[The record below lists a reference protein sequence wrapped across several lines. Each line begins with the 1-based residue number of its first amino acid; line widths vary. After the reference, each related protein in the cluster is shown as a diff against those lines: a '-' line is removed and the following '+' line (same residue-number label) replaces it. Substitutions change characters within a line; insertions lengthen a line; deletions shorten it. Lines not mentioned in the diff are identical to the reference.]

1 MPKRRSTSRTRRR
14 YSAPKRRVRAST
26 YRSLRPRPYRGRG
39 AYSAPK
45 SAAIGADL
53 GGYLGSAVGLLP
65 GGKAFSGLASMAGS
79 KIGGFLGNKLGKY
92 MGWGAYSVRS
102 NSLMVPEGQSPAQMH
117 TSGNYVRISHRE
129 YVADVMAPGDGTS
142 TFATYQVNPGN
153 VSVFPWLWSQAM
165 SYQKYKI
172 LGAIWEFKS
181 TTGNFSTAVGAN
193 PNVGEVVIST
203 NYNCAD
209 PPFSTRTSMENTQ
222 YCNSAKPSTSF
233 VHIVEC
239 DPALQAQENL
249 YITEGGIPRPQMSI
263 NEANWCQ
270 TTVATF
276 STQIVQPNPGVY
288 TSYQLGSLYI
298 TYDILLIQPVD
309 RSGSIN
315 PTSTFSNSVSVN
327 EPFPLG
333 DARSIIANP
342 SNSLNCQIT
351 GYAGWGGV
359 NANVITLPQTSQGA
373 FLITVFGS
381 SAAVALPWAAPSF
394 SNFVNCSMLSDYDAP
409 TVGFNYAAPFN
420 GVSTTSWQV
429 TIGIRVNGSSPSL
442 RFGGGT
448 LPDGG
453 IMRMTITQIDQDLNL
468 NFP

>member
-26 YRSLRPRPYRGRG
+26 YRNLRPRPYRGRG

-45 SAAIGADL
+45 SAAIGSDL
-53 GGYLGSAVGLLP
+53 GAYLGSAVGLIP

-92 MGWGAYSVRS
+92 MGWGAYSVRQ

-129 YVADVMAPGDGTS
+129 YVADVVAPGNGSS

-153 VSVFPWLWSQAM
+153 AAVFPWLYSQAM

-193 PNVGEVVIST
+193 PNVGEVVISS

-209 PPFSTRTSMENTQ
+209 PAFNTRTAMENTQ
-222 YCNSAKPSTSF
+222 YCTSAKPSTSF

-249 YITEGGIPRPQMSI
+249 YVVENAIPRAQMSI

-276 STQIVQPNPGVY
+276 STQVVSPAPGQF

-309 RSGSIN
+309 RSGSIT
-315 PTSTFSNSVSVN
+315 PTATAWNNIGVT

-333 DARSIIANP
+333 DARSIRYNT
-342 SNSLNCQIT
+342 SNSINLQIQ

-359 NANVITLPQTSQGA
+359 NGNVITLPQTSQGSYFVQA
-373 FLITVFGS
+373 MGYGGT
-381 SAAVALPWAAPSF
+381 ATPYTAPAYSTF
-394 SNFVNCSMLSDYDAP
+394 TNCSTLEDYD
-409 TVGFNYAAPFN
+409 VNNLPFN
-420 GVSTTSWQV
+420 FATPNNTATAINWSVA
-429 TIGIRVNGSSPSL
+429 IGIRVNGPSPTFVL
-442 RFGGGT
+442 GGGDIPT
-448 LPDGG
+448 GG
-453 IMRMTITQIDQDLNL
+453 SVRFIITRIDQDLNL
-468 NFP
+468 NMPV